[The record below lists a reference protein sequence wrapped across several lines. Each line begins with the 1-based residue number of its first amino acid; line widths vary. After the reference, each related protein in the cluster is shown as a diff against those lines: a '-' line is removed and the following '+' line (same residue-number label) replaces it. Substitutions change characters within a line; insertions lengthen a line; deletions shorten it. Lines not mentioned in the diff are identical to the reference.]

1 MTKLLGLACL
11 MSVTFAVE
19 AWAACAAQRTPTSPN
34 QTVDTRMR
42 VTSGD
47 PCGYRLRDTLSPVH
61 ATVIAQRPSN
71 GTATVDV
78 NRIRYRSRPGF
89 VGNDTFIYAMHG
101 HRALSGSPAVWRVRV
116 HVTVVPK
123 GR

>member
-11 MSVTFAVE
+11 MSVMFAVE
-19 AWAACAAQRTPTSPN
+19 ASAACSAQRAPTSRN

-47 PCGYRLRDTLSPVH
+47 ACGYRLRDSLSPVH
-61 ATVIAQRPSN
+61 TIAIAQRPSN
-71 GTATVDV
+71 GAATVDV
-78 NRIRYRSRPGF
+78 NRVRYRSRPGF
-89 VGNDTFIYAMHG
+89 VGNDTFTYAMHG
-101 HRALSGSPAVWRVRV
+101 HSALSGSPAVWRVRV

-123 GR
+123 SR